1 MPASPPCPL
10 PVIGFQDAPPPD
22 VTPARPAST
31 PADAADGADAW
42 PALGPEVPLYVV
54 LNPRSGRP
62 DTEGCAAALKAV
74 LGEAGR
80 RFELVTPRHPRQLVA
95 AGRQAVARAQ
105 AEGGAVVAAGGD
117 GTVNTLAGL
126 VLPTGLP
133 FGVLPQGT
141 FNYVARAHGIPTDTE
156 AAIRALVSPR
166 VRPVQVGQVNGRV
179 FLVNGSMGLYTQA
192 LDDRERFKQ
201 RLGRSRAVALLAGLF
216 TALAPHRNW
225 VIRLEVDGQETTV
238 VTPTLFVG
246 NNPLQL
252 AQLGLVQPEGRRE
265 GLVAIM
271 ARPMSRL
278 AMLGLLVR
286 GAAGHF
292 AESEAVTCLAFR
304 RLTVEP
310 RLPHRPGRLKIA
322 TDGETSWMR
331 PPLCFEAA
339 AQRLNLLV
347 PG

>member
-1 MPASPPCPL
+1 MSASSPL
-10 PVIGFQDAPPPD
+10 PVTHVQDD
-22 VTPARPAST
+22 V
-31 PADAADGADAW
+31 W
-42 PALGPEVPLYVV
+42 PRLGPDVPLYIV

-62 DTEGCAAALKAV
+62 DTDGCATALKAV

-80 RFELVTPRHPRQLVA
+80 RFELITPRHPRQLIE

-105 AEGGAVVAAGGD
+105 ADGGAVVAAGGD

-156 AAIRALVSPR
+156 AAVR
-166 VRPVQVGQVNGRV
+166 VLIDPCVQPVRVGQVNGRV
-179 FLVNGSMGLYTQA
+179 FLVNGSMGLYSQA

-201 RLGRSRAVALLAGLF
+201 RLGRSRPVALLAGLF
-216 TALAPHRNW
+216 TALAPHRDW
-225 VIRLEVDGQETTV
+225 VIRLEVDGQDTTV

-252 AQLGLVQPEGRRE
+252 AQLGLEQPDGPSD

-292 AESEAVTCLAFR
+292 AESEAITCLAFR

-310 RLPHRPGRLKIA
+310 RLPHKPGRLKVA

-339 AQRLNLLV
+339 TQRLNLLV

>member
-1 MPASPPCPL
+1 MHASSPCPQ
-10 PVIGFQDAPPPD
+10 PVIGFQDAPPGG
-22 VTPARPAST
+22 VRPARPAGAE
-31 PADAADGADAW
+31 PAAPVDDRPRLQPDA
-42 PALGPEVPLYVV
+42 PLQVV

-62 DTEGCAAALKAV
+62 DTAGCAAKLKAV
-74 LGEAGR
+74 LGAAGR
-80 RFELVTPRHPRQLVA
+80 RFELITPRHPRQLVA
-95 AGRQAVARAQ
+95 VGREAIARAQ
-105 AEGGAVVAAGGD
+105 AQGGAVVAAGGD

-156 AAIRALVSPR
+156 AAARVLIDPR
-166 VRPVQVGQVNGRV
+166 VQPIRVGQVNGRV

-225 VIRLEVDGQETTV
+225 VIRLDVDGHETTV

-246 NNPLQL
+246 NNALQL
-252 AQLGLVQPEGRRE
+252 AQLGLARPDGPLD

-322 TDGETSWMR
+322 TDGETHWMR

-339 AQRLNLLV
+339 PQRLNLLV